1 MMETLGKY
9 LTSTWAVVIS
19 VCLLLILYVANLG
32 PIQILQL
39 KTFDHLITSLD
50 QKHSDEIVIVEFGE
64 KSVEKF
70 GQWPFDRRDIANVV
84 TELRNKGAGL
94 IVLPILFSEKDRA
107 NGDAYLT
114 STIKDGSVIIAQ
126 TPTSQNKLP
135 DAVRRGFASIG
146 SDPYYWLYTWR
157 GAIAPLSDFAA
168 NAGGVGLLA
177 SIPEPD
183 GVVRR
188 LPMLARIG
196 SDLYPSLVLETLRV
210 AAGDPSYQIKTSDAG
225 IEFVRIPQFPPI
237 GTDEHGRIWLSW
249 NNNFDKMEATEIDER
264 VKDKIVVLGLTI
276 EGVGGI
282 IATPNGEKWG
292 HEIQAQ
298 ALQTLIDGTTI
309 TRLSYAKV
317 IELILL
323 SLLLGLLLFLV
334 PRTSVKLTVP
344 LFLSFVLLVVLS
356 SYYTFAWYMQLWD
369 ASYMLVAG
377 TFVFGHLVFNNFAR
391 EFRLKQQIKKQFG
404 TYLSPAL
411 VEKLQKNPELLRLGG
426 ETRELSIMFTDV
438 RGFTTISEHY
448 GSDVQG
454 LTQIMNRY
462 MTAMTKKI
470 IDNDG
475 TLDKYIGDAQ
485 MAFWN
490 APLDDGFHARH
501 AVKTALEMLDDLKN
515 FNNIITSEGI
525 PPFGM
530 GLGINTGDVV
540 VGNMGSSQRFDY
552 TCLGDAVNTASR
564 LEGQSKP
571 YHVKMVIG
579 PKTYEYVKDEYLCL
593 ELDILAVKGKA
604 IGVNIYTIVDKT
616 PINQNYAR
624 THADFIKHYRAQ
636 EWDRLDNYFA
646 VLGSAFN
653 GEMKEYYEMMKERVE
668 DYKVNPP
675 GVYYDGEYIWDG
687 VYRTNSK

>member
-1 MMETLGKY
+1 MMEKIGLY

-19 VCLLLILYVANLG
+19 ASLLLILYVSNPS

-39 KTFDHLITSLD
+39 KTFDYLITSLE
-50 QKHSDEIVIVEFGE
+50 QKQSDEIVIVNFGE

-70 GQWPFDRRDIANVV
+70 GQWPFDRRDIAK
-84 TELRNKGAGL
+84 TIDILRKNNAGP
-94 IVLPILFSEKDRA
+94 IVMPILFSEKDRA
-107 NGDAYLT
+107 NGDSSFETTL
-114 STIKDGSVIIAQ
+114 KDGGVIIAQ

-135 DAVRRGFASIG
+135 DAVRRGFAAIG
-146 SDPYYWLYTWR
+146 SDPTNWLFGWR
-157 GAIAPLSDFAA
+157 GAIAPLPAFAS
-168 NAGGVGLLA
+168 NAEGVGLLA
-177 SIPEPD
+177 TIPEPD

-196 SDLYPSLVLETLRV
+196 TDLYPSLVLETLRV
-210 AAGDPSYQIKTSDAG
+210 AAGDPSYQIKTGDAG
-225 IEFVRIPQFPPI
+225 IEAVRIPQFPAI
-237 GTDEHGRIWLSW
+237 STDERARIWLSW
-249 NNNFDKMEATEIDER
+249 NNRFDTIEATEIDER
-264 VKDKIVVLGLTI
+264 VKDKIVVLGITI
-276 EGVGGI
+276 EGIGGI
-282 IATPNGEKWG
+282 IATPIGERWA

-298 ALQTLIDGTTI
+298 ALQTLIDGTSI
-309 TRLSYAKV
+309 SRLSYAKI
-317 IELILL
+317 IEYILL
-323 SLLLGLLLFLV
+323 MLLLVLFVYIV
-334 PRTSVKLTVP
+334 PKLSVKLTVP
-344 LFLSFVLLVVLS
+344 FYLFFLSS
-356 SYYTFAWYMQLWD
+356 ITYGSYYLFSNYLQLWD
-369 ASYMLVAG
+369 VSYIIIACSI
-377 TFVFGHLVFNNFAR
+377 VFGHLIFNNFAR

-462 MTAMTKKI
+462 MTAMTSKI
-470 IDNDG
+470 IQNDG

-490 APLDDGFHARH
+490 APLDDEWHARH
-501 AVKTALEMLDDLKN
+501 AVKTALEMLDDLKR
-515 FNNIITSEGI
+515 FNSEIVAEGV

-530 GLGINTGDVV
+530 GLGINTGSVV

-552 TCLGDAVNTASR
+552 TCLGDTVNLASR

-593 ELDILAVKGKA
+593 ELDCLAVKGKSE
-604 IGVNIYTIVDKT
+604 GVNIYTIVDKDFKNVEKSKDHKHF
-616 PINQNYAR
+616 IN
-624 THADFIKHYRAQ
+624 HYRNMNWVVAQ
-636 EWDRLDNYFA
+636 DYIKTLKNYFK
-646 VLGSAFN
+646 GD
-653 GEMKEYYEMMKERVE
+653 MDEYYDMMNERIE
-668 DYKVNPP
+668 EYKINPP
-675 GVYYDGEYIWDG
+675 GGYYDGDYIWDG
-687 VYRTNSK
+687 VFRTNSK